1 MAQVLLKLSIL
12 AGALPAVLLLA
23 GYLVH
28 VKWQAT
34 SMGRLIVTLMSITVV
49 SYVTSSVVVL
59 HPGWFTPAAGDWI
72 RIGIRLAIAAALWA
86 VLAVFIKAQFF
97 RE

>member
-1 MAQVLLKLSIL
+1 MARALLTISIL
-12 AGALPAVLLLA
+12 AGTVPAVLMLA
-23 GYLVH
+23 GYLIH
-28 VKWQAT
+28 VKWHAT
-34 SMGRLIVTLMSITVV
+34 SMGRLIVALMSITVV

-59 HPGWFTPAAGDWI
+59 HPGWFTPGAGDWI

-86 VLAVFIKAQFF
+86 VLAVFVRAQFF